1 MFKRIITF
9 AYYEQTEDYWF
20 IKLYSETYGIEK
32 VCQRLFNY
40 KENQKEKDI
49 YLFCFILKN
58 CLNTR
63 KGTVKEAKHSKG
75 NNNNKD
81 KS

>member
-40 KENQKEKDI
+40 KENQKEKEKSM
-49 YLFCFILKN
+49 KN
-58 CLNTR
+58 NR
-63 KGTVKEAKHSKG
+63 INKPHTVKNYSE
-75 NNNNKD
+75 N
-81 KS
+81 

>member
-32 VCQRLFNY
+32 FVRDSSTI
-40 KENQKEKDI
+40 KK
-49 YLFCFILKN
+49 LKKK
-58 CLNTR
+58 R
-63 KGTVKEAKHSKG
+63 KKV
-75 NNNNKD
+75 
-81 KS
+81 